1 MATAPQ
7 NVNINALNNMARNA
21 IIGNSVKMEQ
31 VIFSKSVDPANESVL
46 NISPRYVGL
55 LLGFVVEVEATVENT
70 GDSTATRTQFG
81 NANLV
86 QQFRFDDL
94 SNYTRIQIPGW
105 HMAMLNTIRQGYAFG
120 GAYAPNTPINYGN
133 NYPVYEGP
141 NTIAA
146 AASADIRQVYYVPI
160 AYSTTDLRGA
170 IWSSIVNA
178 TMNLQITLNQ
188 NISAGA
194 GNPLNAVYAGSGS
207 VVAYDGNVR
216 VNVYQVYLDQL
227 PKDQNGRV
235 ILPPLDMN
243 MVYDLKQT
251 TYSGITANQDFPMSY
266 SNFRQFLSTVAVF
279 DNGGVFNNGSDIDYW
294 SLASAN
300 FTNIWKYSPEYSA
313 LKTRGLI
320 MSDLPLGTYLFSSR
334 DIPINTINFGNM
346 ELNLNASTVNANARV
361 LVGYESFGLVNQLVG
376 ATSLNVS

>member
-1 MATAPQ
+1 MASANPQ
-7 NVNINALNNMARNA
+7 MEIGALNSMARSMILN
-21 IIGNSVKMEQ
+21 NSVKMEQ
-31 VIFSKSVDPANESVL
+31 VIRSVSVDPANENTI
-46 NISPRYVGL
+46 NIAPRYVGL
-55 LLGFVVEVEATVENT
+55 LLGFVVEVEAVLKNT
-70 GDSTATRTQFG
+70 GASTASRTNFG
-81 NANLV
+81 TANLV

-94 SNYTRIQIPGW
+94 SNYTRIQVPGW
-105 HMAMLNTIRQGYAFG
+105 HLAMLNTVRQGYGFG
-120 GAYAPNTPINYGN
+120 GAYAPNMPIGFGDNFD
-133 NYPVYEGP
+133 VYDGP
-141 NTIAA
+141 ATIAA
-146 AASADIRQVYYVPI
+146 AGTTPVRQVYYVPI
-160 AYSTTDLRGA
+160 AYSTTDLRGG
-170 IWSSIVNA
+170 IWAGVVNA

-194 GNPLNAVYAGSGS
+194 GNTLNAVYRGAGS

-227 PKDQNGRV
+227 PRGENGNV

-266 SNFRQFLSTVAVF
+266 SNFRQFLSTIAVF
-279 DNGGVFNNGSDIDYW
+279 DNGGTFNTGSDVDYF

-300 FTNIWKYSPEYSA
+300 FTNIWKISPEYSA

-320 MSDLPLGTYLFSSR
+320 MSDMPAGTYLFNSR

-346 ELNLNASTVNANARV
+346 ELNLNANTVNTGARV
-361 LVGYESFGLVNQLVG
+361 LVGYESFGLVSQLVG